1 MRIPFSEMPD
11 EAIVRLPQVKAMTGL
26 SRSTIYENVAAG
38 RFPKQIKLTR
48 HAVGWR
54 LGDIR
59 SLVRDP
65 TGWKPAAL
73 PGTTANR
80 S

>member
-1 MRIPFSEMPD
+1 MQLPFSEMPD
-11 EAIVRLPQVKAMTGL
+11 DAIVRLPQVKAMTGL

-38 RFPKQIKLTR
+38 RFPKQQKLTR

-59 SLVRDP
+59 AFVRDP
-65 TGWKPAAL
+65 LNWKPAA
-73 PGTTANR
+73 GH

>member
-1 MRIPFSEMPD
+1 MQLPFLEMPD
-11 EAIVRLPQVKAMTGL
+11 EAFLRLPQVKAIVGL

-38 RFPKQIKLTR
+38 CFPKQHKLTR
-48 HAVGWR
+48 HAAGWR

-59 SLVRDP
+59 AWLRDP
-65 TGWKPAAL
+65 VGWKPAADH
-73 PGTTANR
+73 